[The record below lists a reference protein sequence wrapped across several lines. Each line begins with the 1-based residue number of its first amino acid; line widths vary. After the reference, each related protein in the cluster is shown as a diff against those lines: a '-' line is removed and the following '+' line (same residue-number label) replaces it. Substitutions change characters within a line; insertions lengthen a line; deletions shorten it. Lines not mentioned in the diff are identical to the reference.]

1 MIINPI
7 IERVLRTVLDNVS
20 WMQNTDN
27 EQPDQFI
34 VWAEEDTRPSL
45 IGDDHTLI
53 VSHWI
58 QISLYTRCGLSKA
71 IDPTIKTAELVDALT
86 KAKFKITGYPLT
98 TMDPAGYYHT
108 VMRVRYDA

>member
-20 WMQNTDN
+20 WMQNTGK

-34 VWAEEDTRPSL
+34 VWTEEDTRPSL
-45 IGDDHTLI
+45 VGNNHPLI

-58 QISLYTRCGLSKA
+58 QISLYTRCGLSKV
-71 IDPTIKTAELVDALT
+71 IDPTIKTTELVDALT